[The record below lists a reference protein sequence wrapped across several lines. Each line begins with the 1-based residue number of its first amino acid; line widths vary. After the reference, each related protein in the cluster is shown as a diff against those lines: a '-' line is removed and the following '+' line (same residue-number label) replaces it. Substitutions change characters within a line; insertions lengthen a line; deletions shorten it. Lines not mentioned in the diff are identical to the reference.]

1 MAIRPVSTEI
11 WAQLAAIPAWEWL
24 ALGLGIVYV
33 ILAAYRNSLCWLFG
47 GLGTAILTV
56 LFWNAGTIFNAALH
70 LLYTLMSA
78 AGLIAWRKA
87 AQPGKA
93 TAHSGKAA
101 AHSTDAAAKHSADA
115 ATEHSTDAAAGQP
128 PLPVRHLATHWLLLA
143 APLIAA
149 LGAALAHMRGGDD
162 WLLAWLDAVV
172 ALGGLF
178 ATALLLARVVQN
190 WPCWVIL
197 NALSVWLC
205 LRAGL
210 LATAILM
217 ALYCGFALFGWL
229 QWTRNPKT

>member
-1 MAIRPVSTEI
+1 MAIRPVSAKI

-24 ALGLGIVYV
+24 ALALGIVYV

-47 GLGTAILTV
+47 GLGTAILAV

-70 LLYTLMSA
+70 LLYTIMAA

-87 AQPGKA
+87 AD
-93 TAHSGKAA
+93 TAAQQS
-101 AHSTDAAAKHSADA
+101 
-115 ATEHSTDAAAGQP
+115 
-128 PLPVRHLATHWLLLA
+128 LPVRHLAIGWLLLA
-143 APLIAA
+143 APVIAA
-149 LGAALAHMRGGDD
+149 LSAALAHMRGGDD
-162 WLLAWLDAVV
+162 RLLAWLDAVV
-172 ALGGLF
+172 ALGGVF

-210 LATAILM
+210 PAAAMLM

-229 QWTRNPKT
+229 QWTRNPADPPAD